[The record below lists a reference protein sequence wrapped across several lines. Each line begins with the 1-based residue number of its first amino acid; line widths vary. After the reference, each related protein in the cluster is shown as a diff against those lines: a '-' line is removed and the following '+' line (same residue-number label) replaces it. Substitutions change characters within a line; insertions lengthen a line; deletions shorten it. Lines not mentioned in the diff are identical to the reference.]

1 MLCFSSWFILYA
13 RHCYVLLD
21 GEPTNGMLLHH
32 ETQLQLVSTSRMT
45 LELNINIFYGLSKQ
59 TKDSVLISLLS
70 KDG

>member
-1 MLCFSSWFILYA
+1 
-13 RHCYVLLD
+13 
-21 GEPTNGMLLHH
+21 
-32 ETQLQLVSTSRMT
+32 MT